1 MGEVRLLTPQD
12 IPGAM
17 RLKDAAGWNQTPA
30 DWRNVMTLAPD
41 GCFGMESDG
50 ALRATATAVCYGR
63 ELAWIGMVL
72 TDPAYRG
79 RGLARSLMEHALGYL
94 STRGVQWVKLDA
106 TDMGHALYER
116 LGFRNE
122 SVIERWMRPPGA
134 PRPTTARRPAV
145 FESDEVLDRQAFGAD
160 RAALLQLLAGIES
173 ASIAGE
179 GFAMGRPGS
188 NAAYFGPCVARSS
201 GPARDLLTWF
211 VEQHQDES
219 VYWDILPANAEA
231 VAIAREFGF
240 ERVRKLMRMTVEVG
254 KNSPALAKRD
264 ELVFATAGFEYG

>member
-1 MGEVRLLTPQD
+1 VGEVRLLTPQD

-41 GCFGMESDG
+41 GCFGMESEG

-79 RGLARSLMEHALGYL
+79 RGLSRNLMEHALGHL

-116 LGFRNE
+116 LGFRDE
-122 SVIERWMRPPGA
+122 GAIERWMRPPGA
-134 PRPTTARRPAV
+134 AQPPKARPADY
-145 FESDEVLDRQAFGAD
+145 ESDPVLDRQAFGAD

-173 ASIAGE
+173 ASLAGE
-179 GFAMGRPGS
+179 AFAMGRPGS
-188 NAAYFGPCVARSS
+188 NAAYFGPCVARAA
-201 GPARDLLTWF
+201 GPARELLTWF
-211 VEQHQDES
+211 VERHRDES

-264 ELVFATAGFEYG
+264 ELVYATAGFEYG